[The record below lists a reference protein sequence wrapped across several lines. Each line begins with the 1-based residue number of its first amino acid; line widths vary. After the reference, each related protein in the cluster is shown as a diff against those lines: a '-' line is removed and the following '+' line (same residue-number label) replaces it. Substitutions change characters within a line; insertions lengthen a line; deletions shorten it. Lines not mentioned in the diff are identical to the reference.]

1 VEFLGM
7 LKVRIVRGIGL
18 AVRDLLSSDP
28 YVVVTLGQQVLK
40 TRVINRS
47 LNPVWNE
54 EIILSVPSP
63 PQPLKLV
70 HSLTWISISHT
81 MGRDFSYICLHR
93 QIRSA

>member
-1 VEFLGM
+1 M
-7 LKVRIVRGIGL
+7 
-18 AVRDLLSSDP
+18 
-28 YVVVTLGQQVLK
+28 QVLK

-70 HSLTWISISHT
+70 HSLTWICDFRSYMLALSDKKCIMPVEHLAPSHFLLVYYKT
-81 MGRDFSYICLHR
+81 FSFGSVAFMVNIDM
-93 QIRSA
+93 

>member
-1 VEFLGM
+1 M
-7 LKVRIVRGIGL
+7 
-18 AVRDLLSSDP
+18 
-28 YVVVTLGQQVLK
+28 QVLK

-70 HSLTWISISHT
+70 HSLAWISISHT
-81 MGRDFSYICLHR
+81 MGCDFRSYMLAPSDKKCIMPDEHLAPSHFLLVYYKTFSFGSVAFMVN
-93 QIRSA
+93 IKM